1 MNHYLYILID
11 VLSISLPLAFSFYP
25 KANFSSKWRYL
36 FPGMTIIAIVFIVW
50 DMAFTSLGVW
60 GFNPNYVLGP
70 KIYNLPVE
78 EVFFFICIPYSS
90 LYLYEA
96 VNYFIKR
103 DHLRKVSRHVS
114 IILIVLLASVALT
127 NITKRYTCITF
138 IACAVTLAF
147 TFGAE
152 YMSRFYLSFLFILI
166 PFSIVNGILTGGFT
180 EQPVVWYNESDIL
193 GYRLGTIPVED
204 VFYGMLLL
212 LINVVVYENLQNS
225 FLSGLFKRIPA
236 TSKLLHTSNGDK

>member
-1 MNHYLYILID
+1 LSHFLYILID

-25 KANFSSKWRYL
+25 KANFSRKWRYL
-36 FPGMTIIAIVFIVW
+36 FPGMTIIAVAFIGW

-60 GFNPNYVLGP
+60 GFNPTYVLGP
-70 KIYNLPVE
+70 MVYNLPIE
-78 EVFFFICIPYSS
+78 EVLFFICIPYSS

-96 VNYFIKR
+96 INHFIKR
-103 DHLRKVSRHVS
+103 DHLRKVSKRVS
-114 IILIVLLASVALT
+114 IILIILLATVALA

-152 YMSRFYLSFLFILI
+152 YMGRFYLSFLFILI
-166 PFSIVNGILTGGFT
+166 PFSIVNGTLTGGFT
-180 EQPVVWYNESDIL
+180 DQPVVWYNEADIL

-212 LINVVVYENLQNS
+212 LINVVVYENLQKS
-225 FLSGLFKRIPA
+225 FLNGLF
-236 TSKLLHTSNGDK
+236 